1 MSLIPLLLTAAAQE
15 EPAKPIPLKD
25 GANTVAVVIGLSSY
39 ESLPDPAELDFARSD
54 AAVVHKALKEK
65 AGFTHTFLLT
75 DGEATKESIRT
86 LLRTEIAQ
94 LVGPNDLF
102 LLYFVGHGV
111 GSDLDEP
118 TLLVFDSSVT
128 NAQESG
134 LELQAFAEDL
144 QLWTQAGRTLIVTD
158 AIHKNQLDGIYFFG
172 PAANQWPALRDGTM
186 IISSSQ
192 ADSPAK
198 DGGFGTVFADAVGG
212 AADASNDGMV
222 TGQELMAYLE
232 RRITPIGQIPIAAG
246 NWQKGAVISQ
256 GVKNDGAT
264 DPSATNAPI
273 PDANALFPDVDVWS
287 AKFVFREGASQTVQC
302 RNKEVVSCAP
312 SCYVRDFKA
321 GICNV
326 TAVVDGSHL
335 KGKISVVAAGKYD
348 CGLKA
353 GLLNCKP
360 PIEAAKRKDS
370 SKDDEG

>member
-1 MSLIPLLLTAAAQE
+1 MLVVPLLFTAAAQE
-15 EPAKPIPLKD
+15 EPATPIPLKE

-54 AAVVHKALKEK
+54 AAVVHKAFKEK
-65 AGFTHTFLLT
+65 ANFTHTFLLT
-75 DGEATKESIRT
+75 DGEATKETIRT
-86 LLRTEIAQ
+86 LLRTEVAQ
-94 LVGPNDLF
+94 LVGPNDTF
-102 LLYFVGHGV
+102 VLYFVGHGV

-118 TLLVFDSSVT
+118 ALLVFDSTVT
-128 NAQESG
+128 EAQSTG

-144 QLWTQAGRTLIVTD
+144 QLWTQAGQTIIITD

-172 PAANQWPALRDGTM
+172 PAANQWPPLRSGTM

-198 DGGFGTVFADAVGG
+198 DGGFGTVFADAIGG
-212 AADASNDGMV
+212 AADANGDSMV
-222 TGQELMAYLE
+222 TAEELMMYLE

-246 NWQKGAVISQ
+246 KWEKGTVISS
-256 GVKNDGAT
+256 GVENEGAT
-264 DPSATNAPI
+264 DPATTNAPI

-302 RNKEVVSCAP
+302 RGKEVVSCSP

-335 KGKISVVAAGKYD
+335 EGKISVVAAGKYD

-360 PIEAAKRKDS
+360 PIEAAKKKDRK
-370 SKDDEG
+370 KDDDG